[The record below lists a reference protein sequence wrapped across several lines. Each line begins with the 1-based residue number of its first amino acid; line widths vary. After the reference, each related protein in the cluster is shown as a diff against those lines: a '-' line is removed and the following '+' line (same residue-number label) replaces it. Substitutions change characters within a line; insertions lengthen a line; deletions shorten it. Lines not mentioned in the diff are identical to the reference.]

1 MTRINLPPP
10 SRLLDQHL
18 MAEWRELPRIMPA
31 ARLALDRGNIA
42 SPARYTLGAG
52 HVRFFYARTGWLA
65 ARHAALTAELL
76 DRGYRLTDRPPLA
89 AVPGCDVPWEP
100 DAGDLAVSLDRLR
113 NKLHNPPR
121 PGFYTF
127 RGAPVGLDFYDME
140 AA

>member
-1 MTRINLPPP
+1 MHEQRRPVFGGTNHRRRHNL
-10 SRLLDQHL
+10 RVVQGQ
-18 MAEWRELPRIMPA
+18 R
-31 ARLALDRGNIA
+31 RG
-42 SPARYTLGAG
+42 
-52 HVRFFYARTGWLA
+52 
-65 ARHAALTAELL
+65 LL

>member
-18 MAEWRELPRIMPA
+18 MAEWRELPRILPA
-31 ARLALDRGNIA
+31 ARLALGRGNIA
-42 SPARYTLGAG
+42 GPSRYTLGAG

-76 DRGYRLTDRPPLA
+76 DRGYKLTARPPLA
-89 AVPGCDVPWEP
+89 AVSGCDVPWEP
-100 DAGDLAVSLDRLR
+100 DAGDLAVSLARLR
-113 NKLHNPPR
+113 DKLHHPPR

-127 RGAPVGLDFYDME
+127 RGQAVGLDFYDLE